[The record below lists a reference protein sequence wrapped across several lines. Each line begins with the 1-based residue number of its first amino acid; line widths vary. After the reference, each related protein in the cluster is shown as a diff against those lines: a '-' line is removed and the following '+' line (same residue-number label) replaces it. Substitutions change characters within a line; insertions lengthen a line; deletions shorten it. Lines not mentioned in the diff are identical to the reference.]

1 MVDRALV
8 FAAAVCDRVNGSC
21 ADGCAHHITHHPYDA
36 SKCKRKRDEIACQ
49 RHLLFLNGGW
59 GNDRDHWLDGVGFAA
74 DKRGSWAYHSVDGWY
89 LNTSPEHYRVHKC
102 YIKSTNSGQLSDTDQ
117 FQHKS
122 ITNPSL
128 TPANKLMNAIAN
140 CRKAIKGIVFNF

>member
-8 FAAAVCDRVNGSC
+8 FAAAAACDAAAAAAAAACDRVNGSC

-59 GNDRDHWLDGVGFAA
+59 GDDQDHWLDGVGFA
-74 DKRGSWAYHSVDGWY
+74 
-89 LNTSPEHYRVHKC
+89 E
-102 YIKSTNSGQLSDTDQ
+102 
-117 FQHKS
+117 
-122 ITNPSL
+122 
-128 TPANKLMNAIAN
+128 M
-140 CRKAIKGIVFNF
+140 RKQ